1 MESLRE
7 LFLGHNLNPFADSF
21 QKAENSVTTKKK
33 NKTTKSQTQCLLYIR
48 VLEVSRGLRQAKGPI
63 LESLYSIF
71 GYCEDT

>member
-21 QKAENSVTTKKK
+21 QKAEISVFTKKK
-33 NKTTKSQTQCLLYIR
+33 KNTKSQTQCLLYIR

-71 GYCEDT
+71 GYCEDTW

>member
-21 QKAENSVTTKKK
+21 QKAENSVITK
-33 NKTTKSQTQCLLYIR
+33 NPTKSQTQGLLYVR

-71 GYCEDT
+71 GHCEDT